1 MTPTLRRMTE
11 DEFAA
16 WVAVSVPAYADDK
29 VAAGQWPAADAL
41 ALSRK
46 EFDEL
51 LPQGLATPENHFFT
65 IVDAAG
71 APVGTL
77 WFAEQARAG
86 ARIAYVYDVGIRPQ
100 RQREGH
106 ALRAFA
112 ALEDE
117 ARRLGLAGIALH
129 VFGHNHGARAL
140 YARLGFE
147 PTNLHLFKPLAR
159 EAGSGKTAGGD
170 WHA

>member
-1 MTPTLRRMTE
+1 MTTTLRRMTE
-11 DEFAA
+11 DEYHA
-16 WVAVSVPAYADDK
+16 WAETSVPAFADEK

-41 ALSRK
+41 SQAQK
-46 EFDEL
+46 EHDEL
-51 LPQGLATPENHFFT
+51 LPQGLATPEHHLFT
-65 IVDAAG
+65 VVDGAG

-77 WFAEQARAG
+77 WFAERAKAG
-86 ARIAYVYDVGIRPQ
+86 ARIAYVYDVAILPQ

-112 ALEDE
+112 ALKDE

-140 YARLGFE
+140 YVRLGFE
-147 PTNLHLFKPLAR
+147 PTNLNLYKPI
-159 EAGSGKTAGGD
+159 AGDA
-170 WHA
+170 